1 MVHKHAQAFGV
12 IFHDFP
18 LRGPLGPRHIPLWR
32 SKECKAFRVVPISS
46 SAGSSREPW
55 PKSHGFKILGH
66 SNPAKF
72 LYWNMGADL
81 QVWKLFDFRIFLA
94 GHVVLAHVWSF
105 SHLLCVD
112 VLSFLGKHLL
122 CLVIEFVE
130 FSRDLWKFFP
140 GEWNTCDLHCCGIRA
155 EERFAI
161 DGEEIPFEPIQL
173 WPTFGG
179 HVLGVHKIV

>member
-55 PKSHGFKILGH
+55 PKSHGLKILGH

-72 LYWNMGADL
+72 LYWKHGGWSTSLKIIWFPDPGFWARCVGTCL
-81 QVWKLFDFRIFLA
+81 KLL
-94 GHVVLAHVWSF
+94 S
-105 SHLLCVD
+105 LCVD

-130 FSRDLWKFFP
+130 FSPDLWKFFP

-179 HVLGVHKIV
+179 HVLGVHQIV